1 MLKRLIASLALVL
14 LALPA
19 HAAFTGPGSAPAEG
33 QQAGFSGPG
42 APATLQRAQQIA
54 SAADNTPAVLTGHLV
69 EQVAGSDDTFYFEDA
84 SGRVLVEID
93 QKVFGNQTVTPK
105 DKVRLHGKVDKD
117 VMEKTKLDVKMLEVL
132 P

>member
-19 HAAFTGPGSAPAEG
+19 HAALVGTGSAPAT
-33 QQAGFSGPG
+33 QQGGFSGPG
-42 APATLQRAQQIA
+42 VPATLQRAQQIA
-54 SAADNTPAVLTGHLV
+54 NAADNTPAVLTGHVV

-93 QKVFGNQTVTPK
+93 QKVFGTQTVTPK

>member
-1 MLKRLIASLALVL
+1 MLKKLIASLALVL

-19 HAAFTGPGSAPAEG
+19 HAAFTGSGSAPEG

-42 APATLQRAQQIA
+42 APATLQRAQQIN